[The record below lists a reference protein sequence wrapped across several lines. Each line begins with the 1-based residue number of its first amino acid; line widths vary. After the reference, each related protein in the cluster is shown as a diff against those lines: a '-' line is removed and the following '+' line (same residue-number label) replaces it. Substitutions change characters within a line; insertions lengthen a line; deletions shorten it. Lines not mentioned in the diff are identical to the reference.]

1 MSMPLN
7 ILSPDPITGAFL
19 PPDDRIRTSLLVDYE
34 LGGVAI
40 GDPSQGLEVQ
50 IWEARVSGNTIQIR
64 PEGSGA
70 WTDIVSGASITEITL
85 AFDQSMRPSI
95 TFVDSGVASF
105 YWYDADTVNYVT
117 STFPGATSPVC
128 CMDDK
133 RTMEVGTNDVLLFYL
148 RDGRV
153 MHRRQRDRYLI
164 EYDLA
169 AVPDRAGRIRRWGMH
184 NALRIMLEFELA

>member
-7 ILSPDPITGAFL
+7 ILSPDPVAGIFL

-34 LGGVAI
+34 LGGIAI
-40 GDPSQGLEVQ
+40 GDPSQGLDVQ
-50 IWEARVSGNTIQIR
+50 VWEARVSDNTIQTR
-64 PEGSGA
+64 PEGVGS
-70 WTDIVSGASITEITL
+70 WSDIVSGASITEITL
-85 AFDQSMRPSI
+85 AFDQNMRPSV
-95 TFVDSGVASF
+95 TFVDNGVASF
-105 YWYDADTVNYVT
+105 YWYDADVTNYVT

-133 RTMEVGTNDVLLFYL
+133 REMEVGINDVLLFYL
-148 RDGRV
+148 KDGRV

-169 AVPDRAGRIRRWGMH
+169 PIPDGAGRIRRWGMH
-184 NALRIMLEFELA
+184 NELRIMLEFENA